1 MTIETETL
9 RSPKSGLAARG
20 SAFLKVLA
28 ALILVVAVCGWISLG
43 VGLYL
48 DVDRG
53 TKFILAIV
61 AAVATEALFWTVAA
75 LLGVSVFRARAWIWR
90 KITGRG
96 DQAA

>member
-9 RSPKSGLAARG
+9 TTTKPGLAARG

-28 ALILVVAVCGWISLG
+28 ALLFVVAVCGWISLG
-43 VGLYL
+43 VGVYL

-61 AAVATEALFWTVAA
+61 AALATEALFWTVAA
-75 LLGVSVFRARAWIWR
+75 LLGVSVFRARTWIWR

-96 DQAA
+96 EQDA